1 LSNRIAIIVALA
13 VAGVLLSMGPS
24 SAAPMDAVGKYDI
37 GDLME
42 RARATWDTDKLDAVI
57 LLDRESISLTED
69 GAMTTRVHRIVW
81 MSTELALETY
91 GDLRVPWNSETS
103 ELRVVS
109 LRTWRDDMWWPD
121 ESEISG
127 TAVVPTIPGAVQRAA
142 DYTGI
147 RETMLLHDGVEL
159 PCIVETV
166 YEVTERPLELP
177 VNWARAIHGAD
188 AEVPNGRD
196 GMWVFQRYDPCVVS
210 RLDVSVP
217 AGLDLRHEA
226 LDGAPPSPISERSE
240 QHGIRYTWEMQELGR
255 APRPLTDHPEAYS
268 ARVIWS
274 TWPDWRTL
282 GYALLAT
289 FDGAAVLSET
299 LEDSVEALVAHEPS
313 DWSRAQAVAE
323 FISETTRP
331 VRYPDRFWQPA
342 PRPAGRTWETAY
354 AHRLDRAVLAAA
366 LFRETG
372 LVAHPLYLGSARGM
386 AESPTVASLSQL
398 DGPFLAIEGPGLRAV
413 YDPVA
418 STLTHASDAARALAT
433 WTLDGNGGPPSDPAP
448 TKTAEFELLMEVVQE
463 EEGWS
468 GTGYLSAS
476 GCMSPHARML
486 GLEDEASRHL
496 AALATSALPGAE
508 LSQWSA
514 LEFGPERVVCGF
526 TFGFDAGEPD
536 DHGRCAL
543 EVGDPSGS
551 VLSRMPADVHL
562 YAAERESPVILCS
575 PLRQTLTLRIMLE
588 DTEAVYVPEDVSIS
602 NAVGRFSLTAK
613 SDDDGTLTL
622 KRALE
627 LESSRFEPSQWPA
640 LRELLLAETHERNR
654 TLLVE

>member
-1 LSNRIAIIVALA
+1 VSNRIAIIVALA
-13 VAGVLLSMGPS
+13 VAGVLLSVGS
-24 SAAPMDAVGKYDI
+24 SGAAPMDAVGRYDI

-42 RARATWDTDKLDAVI
+42 RARTAWDIDELDAVI
-57 LLDRESISLTED
+57 LLDRQSIGLTED
-69 GAMTTRVHRIVW
+69 GARTTRVHRIVW

-91 GDLRVPWNSETS
+91 GDLRVPWNSETC

-109 LRTWRDDMWWPD
+109 LRTWRDDRWWPD
-121 ESEISG
+121 ESELSE
-127 TAVVPTIPGAVQRAA
+127 TAIVPTIPSAVQRAP

-166 YEVTERPLELP
+166 YDVTERPLELP
-177 VNWARAIHGAD
+177 VDWARAVHGAD
-188 AEVPNGRD
+188 AEVPNGRG
-196 GMWVFQRYDPCVVS
+196 GMWVFQKDDPCVVS
-210 RLDVSVP
+210 RLDVSAP
-217 AGLDLRHEA
+217 AGLDLRHET
-226 LDGAPPSPISERSE
+226 LDGAPPNPISERSE
-240 QHGIRYTWEMQELGR
+240 EHGIRYTWEMEELGR
-255 APRPLTDHPEAYS
+255 TPRPLTDHPEAYS

-282 GYALLAT
+282 GCALLAT

-299 LEDSVEALVAHEPS
+299 LEDSVEALVAHDPS

-331 VRYPDRFWQPA
+331 VRYPDRFWQLA

-366 LFRETG
+366 LFRKTG
-372 LVAHPLYLGSARGM
+372 LVAHPLYLGTGREI
-386 AESPTVASLSQL
+386 AESSTVASLSQL

-418 STLTHASDAARALAT
+418 STLTHPSDAARALAT
-433 WTLDGNGGPPSDPAP
+433 WALDGNGGHPSDPAP
-448 TKTAEFELLMEVVQE
+448 TEAAGFELLMEVVQGE
-463 EEGWS
+463 DGWS

-486 GLEDEASRHL
+486 GLEDEAPSHL
-496 AALATSALPGAE
+496 ASVAASALPGAE
-508 LSQWSA
+508 LAEWSA
-514 LEFGPERVVCGF
+514 LEFGPRRVVCGF

-536 DHGRCAL
+536 DYGRCTL
-543 EVGDPSGS
+543 ELGDPSGS

-562 YAAERESPVILCS
+562 YEAERESQVILCS
-575 PLRQTLTLRIMLE
+575 PLRQTLTLRVTPE
-588 DTEAVYVPEDVSIS
+588 DVEAVYVPEDVSFS
-602 NAVGRFSLTAK
+602 NAAGSFSLTAK
-613 SDDDGTLTL
+613 TDSDGELTL
-622 KRALE
+622 KRTLE
-627 LESSRFEPSQWPA
+627 LESSRFESAQWPA

-654 TLLVE
+654 TLLLE